1 MDGDA
6 MDLMIDL
13 RVAELL
19 TSRLCHD
26 LVGPVGAVNNGIE
39 LLEDEGFG
47 MADDALVLAANSAG
61 QASSLLQFYRL
72 AYGMAGVSQGNDLGP
87 IRKLAEGFLGHS
99 KSQLDWPA
107 GPAPDGLPEGAGKLL
122 LNMIA
127 LASEALPRGGTVGVS
142 LAQGARG
149 TELEVKAVGA
159 DAGLRDDAKAGVMP
173 DVTVA
178 ELTPRN
184 VHGYFTRLLARRV
197 GGELEI
203 EETGP
208 GALKILVV
216 ASA

>member
-39 LLEDEGFG
+39 LMEDEGFG
-47 MADDALVLAANSAG
+47 MADDALVLAANSAE

-72 AYGMAGVSQGNDLGP
+72 AYGMAGVRQGNDFGP
-87 IRKLAEGFLGHS
+87 IRELAEGFLSHS

-107 GPAPDGLPEGAGKLL
+107 GSAPDGLPEGAGKLL
-122 LNMIA
+122 LNMVA
-127 LASEALPRGGTVGVS
+127 LAAEALPRGGTVGVA

-149 TELEVKAVGA
+149 AELEVKAVGA

-184 VHGYFTRLLARRV
+184 VHGYFTRLLAQRV
-197 GGELEI
+197 GGELEV
-203 EETGP
+203 EEVGP
-208 GALKILVV
+208 GTLKFLVV